1 MANFFKNS
9 FESAIGTDGTVTYTC
24 PAGRT
29 STVIGVSIANVAATN
44 IDVTVSAHDI
54 STAKQAKVIN
64 EFTLAAG
71 GSLVLFGGDQKLV
84 LESGDFLS
92 VTASSAASLDS
103 IVSVLEQG

>member
-9 FESAIGTDGTVTYTC
+9 FESGIGTAGTVTYTC

-44 IDVTVSAHDI
+44 IDVTVSAHDV

-71 GSLVLFGGDQKLV
+71 GSLILFGGDQKLV

-92 VTASSAASLDS
+92 VSASSAASLDS